1 MHGPSKKGEERA
13 SMLPDFRKKLTKPP
27 AALTIE
33 ERDSPPIMKEDGMK
47 TFILMTKLSPEVARQ
62 VKDRA
67 KLGRAWLDEVKQKCP
82 EVKFIAHYALLGD
95 YDFLDIYEAPD
106 EETAAKVSLISLSN
120 GAFASESWTA
130 IPYKRFL
137 ELTEEVC

>member
-1 MHGPSKKGEERA
+1 MQ
-13 SMLPDFRKKLTKPP
+13 TY
-27 AALTIE
+27 
-33 ERDSPPIMKEDGMK
+33 
-47 TFILMTKLSPEVARQ
+47 ILLTKLSPEISKR

-67 KLGRAWLDEVKQKCP
+67 KLGRAWLSQVKEKCP
-82 EVKFIAHYALLGD
+82 DVNFVSHYALLGD

-120 GAFASESWTA
+120 GAFEAKSLIA

-137 ELTEEVC
+137 KLAEEI